1 MSYAEPTIEQSSA
14 PLARLR
20 QVALALFL
28 VLACALLL
36 TQFMMQRPRLWTAN
50 PIQVVALDEQYY
62 RLNQTQLAWL
72 ASFTSEHFSTAQQ
85 HGKAGVQRQIDAQ
98 LDSLFAR
105 VNERL
110 PLFADWYYS
119 LSGEYSRMA
128 MAALSTS
135 KLVEGDFVAR
145 KAAEVLFPEPVWQGG
160 LARLE
165 NDTNALVLAEQ
176 AQTRAAW
183 LREVQCLLSSQRVPA
198 PIAGLEYAQRR
209 TEHEPLDALLLQLTE
224 LDALSPLRNRVA
236 VSSLGAAGLAG
247 PALWRAVAARNAV
260 ASARV
265 IAAGSARGGSRLGGA
280 ATGALL
286 CAPGGPLAVACAAGA
301 GVVTWLATDW
311 LLLQLDEA
319 WNRDELLSHME
330 EALLDLRVGLEAEL
344 LTAYEARFAAIDAA
358 SQAVIGQS
366 FSPRTSR

>member
-1 MSYAEPTIEQSSA
+1 MLYAEPATEQTST
-14 PLARLR
+14 LR
-20 QVALALFL
+20 SRVGQLILALFL

-36 TQFMMQRPRLWTAN
+36 TQFMIQRPRLWSGN
-50 PIQVVALDEQYY
+50 PVQVVALDEQYY
-62 RLNQTQLAWL
+62 RLNQTQMAWL
-72 ASFTSEHFSTAQQ
+72 ESFTSEHFSAGELRSKELVQQ
-85 HGKAGVQRQIDAQ
+85 QIDAQ

-110 PLFADWYYS
+110 PVFADWYYS

-128 MAALSTS
+128 MAVLSTS

-165 NDTNALVLAEQ
+165 NDSNALVLVQ
-176 AQTRAAW
+176 QTQTRAAW
-183 LREVQCLLSSQRVPA
+183 LSEVQSLLSTQRVPA
-198 PIAGLEYAQRR
+198 PIAGLEDAQQR
-209 TEHEPLDALLLQLTE
+209 TVLKPLDALLLQLDE

-247 PALWRAVAARNAV
+247 PALWRAVAARNAL

-265 IAAGSARGGSRLGGA
+265 VAAGSARGGSRLGGA
-280 ATGALL
+280 AAGALL

-319 WNRDELLSHME
+319 WNRDELLSHMAG
-330 EALLDLRVGLEAEL
+330 ALQDLRVGLEAEL
-344 LTAYEARFAAIDAA
+344 VTAYEARIAAIESA
-358 SQAVIGQS
+358 SQVAISQT
-366 FSPRTSR
+366 FSPGTSL

>member
-1 MSYAEPTIEQSSA
+1 MPNADSA
-14 PLARLR
+14 TAQFNTPLARVR
-20 QVALALFL
+20 KVFLALFL
-28 VLACALLL
+28 VLACVLLV
-36 TQFMMQRPRLWTAN
+36 TQFKMQMPRQWSGN
-50 PIQVVALDEQYY
+50 PVQVVELEEQYY
-62 RLNQTQLAWL
+62 QLSQTQIAWL
-72 ASFTSEHFSTAQQ
+72 ESFTVEHFS
-85 HGKAGVQRQIDAQ
+85 AGQVRSKERVEQQIDAQ

-165 NDTNALVLAEQ
+165 NDSNALMLAQ
-176 AQTRAAW
+176 QVQTRTAW
-183 LREVQCLLSSQRVPA
+183 LREVQSLLADQHVPA
-198 PIAGLEYAQRR
+198 PIPGLDDTQQR
-209 TEHEPLDALLLQLTE
+209 TQLMPLDALVLQLDE
-224 LDALSPLRNRVA
+224 LEALSPLRNRVA
-236 VSSLGAAGLAG
+236 VSSVGAAGLAG
-247 PALWRAVAARNAV
+247 PALWRAVAARNALG
-260 ASARV
+260 SARV
-265 IAAGSARGGSRLGGA
+265 VAAGTARGGSRLGGA
-280 ATGALL
+280 AAGALL

-319 WNRDELLSHME
+319 WNREELLSHLAT
-330 EALLDLRVGLEAEL
+330 ALQDLRVGLEAEL
-344 LTAYEARFAAIDAA
+344 VTAYAARIAAIESA
-358 SQAVIGQS
+358 SQAAIS
-366 FSPRTSR
+366 ETFSPRTSL

>member
-1 MSYAEPTIEQSSA
+1 MAYVEPAIVQSSTQHS
-14 PLARLR
+14 RVR
-20 QVALALFL
+20 QAFLALFV
-28 VLACALLL
+28 VLACTLLL
-36 TQFMMQRPRLWTAN
+36 MQFMSQMPRQWAGDPVQT
-50 PIQVVALDEQYY
+50 VALEEQYY
-62 RLNQTQLAWL
+62 QLNQTQLASL
-72 ASFTSEHFSTAQQ
+72 ASFTLEHFSAAQLSSRQ
-85 HGKAGVQRQIDAQ
+85 GLEQQIDAQ

-128 MAALSTS
+128 MAVLSSS

-165 NDTNALVLAEQ
+165 NDSNGLILAQQ

-183 LREVQCLLSSQRVPA
+183 LTGVQGLLAAQRVPA
-198 PIAGLEYAQRR
+198 PIAGLEDPRQGAQLK
-209 TEHEPLDALLLQLTE
+209 PLDPLLIELDE

-247 PALWRAVAARNAV
+247 PALWRAVAARNAL

-265 IAAGSARGGSRLGGA
+265 VAAGSARGGSRLGGA
-280 ATGALL
+280 AAGAML

-319 WNRDELLSHME
+319 WNREELLRHME
-330 EALLDLRVGLEAEL
+330 AALLDLREGLEAEL
-344 LTAYEARFAAIDAA
+344 LTAYEARLAAIESA
-358 SQAVIGQS
+358 SQAVISQT
-366 FSPRTSR
+366 FSPRSSQ

>member
-1 MSYAEPTIEQSSA
+1 MPHVDSLLEQTTT
-14 PLARLR
+14 LRARAW
-20 QVALALFL
+20 QVFLALLL
-28 VLACALLL
+28 VLACALFLS
-36 TQFMMQRPRLWTAN
+36 QIFVQKPRQWSGN
-50 PIQVVALDEQYY
+50 SPQIVALDEQYY
-62 RLNQTQLAWL
+62 RLNQTQMAWL
-72 ASFTSEHFSTAQQ
+72 ASFTSQQFS
-85 HGKAGVQRQIDAQ
+85 AGQERSKEVIEEQIDAQ

-128 MAALSTS
+128 MAALSTT

-145 KAAEVLFPEPVWQGG
+145 KATEVLFPEPVWQGG

-165 NDTNALVLAEQ
+165 NESNALLLAQ
-176 AQTRAAW
+176 QIQTRAAW
-183 LREVQCLLSSQRVPA
+183 LSEVQSLLATQRVPA
-198 PIAGLEYAQRR
+198 PIVGLEDTQHQ
-209 TEHEPLDALLLQLTE
+209 TELTPLDVLLFQLDE

-236 VSSLGAAGLAG
+236 VSSFGAVGIAG

-260 ASARV
+260 GSARV
-265 IAAGSARGGSRLGGA
+265 LAATSARGGSRLSGA
-280 ATGALL
+280 ATGALV

-319 WNRDELLSHME
+319 WNRAELLSHMA
-330 EALLDLRVGLEAEL
+330 EALQDLRVGLEAEL
-344 LTAYEARFAAIDAA
+344 LTAYQERIAAIEVS
-358 SQAVIGQS
+358 SQAAITQT
-366 FSPRTSR
+366 FSPRTSQ

>member
-1 MSYAEPTIEQSSA
+1 MPYAEPTIEQSST
-14 PLARLR
+14 PQSRVR
-20 QVALALFL
+20 QGMLALFV

-36 TQFMMQRPRLWTAN
+36 SQFRVQVPRQWSGAPLQ
-50 PIQVVALDEQYY
+50 IVALDEQYY
-62 RLNQTQLAWL
+62 RLNQAQMAWL
-72 ASFTSEHFSTAQQ
+72 ASFTSEHFSAAQMRSKE
-85 HGKAGVQRQIDAQ
+85 GLERQIDAQ
-98 LDSLFAR
+98 LDSVFAR

-160 LARLE
+160 LTQLE
-165 NDTNALVLAEQ
+165 NDANALLIAQQV
-176 AQTRAAW
+176 QTRAVW
-183 LREVQCLLSSQRVPA
+183 LSEVHRLLSTQRVPA
-198 PIAGLEYAQRR
+198 PHAGLDTLQRR
-209 TEHEPLDALLLQLTE
+209 IEMQPLDALLLQLDA
-224 LDALSPLRNRVA
+224 LDAVSPLRNRIA

-260 ASARV
+260 GSARV
-265 IAAGSARGGSRLGGA
+265 VAAGSARGGSRLGGA
-280 ATGALL
+280 AAGALL

-319 WNRDELLSHME
+319 WNREELLNHIAA
-330 EALLDLRVGLEAEL
+330 ALMDLRIGLEAEL
-344 LTAYEARFAAIDAA
+344 LAAYEARIAAIESA
-358 SQAVIGQS
+358 SQAAISQT
-366 FSPRTSR
+366 FSPRTSL

>member
-1 MSYAEPTIEQSSA
+1 MAYVEPAIVPPSTQH
-14 PLARLR
+14 PRLL
-20 QVALALFL
+20 QAFLALF
-28 VLACALLL
+28 VMLACTLLL
-36 TQFMMQRPRLWTAN
+36 MQFMSQSPRHWTGD
-50 PIQVVALDEQYY
+50 PVQTVALDEQYY
-62 RLNQTQLAWL
+62 QLNQAQLASL
-72 ASFTSEHFSTAQQ
+72 ASYTSEHFSAAQL
-85 HGKAGVQRQIDAQ
+85 GSKEALEMQIAAQ

-105 VNERL
+105 VSERL

-128 MAALSTS
+128 MAVLSSS

-160 LARLE
+160 LTRLE
-165 NDTNALVLAEQ
+165 NDSNGLILAQQ

-183 LREVQCLLSSQRVPA
+183 LRGVQGLLAAQRVPA
-198 PIAGLEYAQRR
+198 PIAGLEDSRLRAQFK
-209 TEHEPLDALLLQLTE
+209 PLDPLLIELDE

-247 PALWRAVAARNAV
+247 PALWRAVAARNAL

-265 IAAGSARGGSRLGGA
+265 VAAGSARGGSRLGGA
-280 ATGALL
+280 AAGAML

-319 WNRDELLSHME
+319 WNREELLRHME
-330 EALLDLRVGLEAEL
+330 AGLLDLREGLETEL
-344 LTAYEARFAAIDAA
+344 LAAYEARLAAIESA
-358 SQAVIGQS
+358 SQVVISQT
-366 FSPRTSR
+366 FSPRTSQ

>member
-1 MSYAEPTIEQSSA
+1 MLYSEPTIEQTGM
-14 PLARLR
+14 PLARVR
-20 QVALALFL
+20 QVFLALLL
-28 VLACALLL
+28 VLACVVLFS
-36 TQFMMQRPRLWTAN
+36 QFKIQMPRQWSGN
-50 PIQVVALDEQYY
+50 SVQIVALDEQYY
-62 RLNQTQLAWL
+62 RVNQAQMAWL
-72 ASFTSEHFSTAQQ
+72 ESFTSEHFS
-85 HGKAGVQRQIDAQ
+85 AGEMRSKERVEQQIDAQ

-128 MAALSTS
+128 MAVLSTG

-145 KAAEVLFPEPVWQGG
+145 KASEVLFPEPVWQDG

-165 NDTNALVLAEQ
+165 NDNNALVLAQQ

-183 LREVQCLLSSQRVPA
+183 LSEVQSLLSTQQVPA
-198 PIAGLEYAQRR
+198 PIAGLEDTQQGAKPK
-209 TEHEPLDALLLQLTE
+209 PLDALLLQLDE
-224 LDALSPLRNRVA
+224 LDALSSLRNRVA

-247 PALWRAVAARNAV
+247 PALWRAVAARNAL

-265 IAAGSARGGSRLGGA
+265 VAAGSAA
-280 ATGALL
+280 AGALL

-319 WNRDELLSHME
+319 WNREELLSHMA
-330 EALLDLRVGLEAEL
+330 EALEDLRAGLQAEL
-344 LTAYEARFAAIDAA
+344 VTAYEARIAAIQSA
-358 SQAVIGQS
+358 SQAAISQT
-366 FSPRTSR
+366 FSPRTSL